1 MSGMGFRG
9 GEAGRPL
16 PDPSRG
22 GACVSAPAGAGACG
36 LAGALGYAAMAAC
49 RSSTIAL
56 AASRTTCRHARISSS
71 VLPTAQL
78 AT

>member
-9 GEAGRPL
+9 GEAGHPL

-22 GACVSAPAGAGACG
+22 GACASAPAGRAPVLSRGAFS
-36 LAGALGYAAMAAC
+36 YAAMAAC

-56 AASRTTCRHARISSS
+56 AASRTTCRHCRISSS